1 MKQFI
6 YKSLILGSALIA
18 ASCSNSAYEFDQLFP
33 QEYHK
38 ILYVKYNGKQEM
50 NMNTVETTPVYSIN
64 VIKAGSDPSLTAHV
78 KLSVMTQQEVDASYG
93 LLDNID
99 YRVVPSD
106 TYSMAATELDF
117 QSQEVTKKLDIVFHS
132 DLIYELMQKNKDV
145 KYVLPVRFWS
155 EQDSVNSSKN
165 DVMLLLDVKKPVIT
179 FKAGEV
185 NAAMVYKQ
193 LEVNVGANLKNIQA
207 SKWNF
212 TCDMTDAQKDALVEA
227 YNTEHG
233 TSYLP
238 MPSAAYQLEKMTF
251 EEGAST
257 GNLKM
262 NISRTPLTNDKS
274 YLLPLKMSETS
285 QEGFDLDENVCF
297 LKVENPKYG
306 TLDCDRSKW
315 EVVFCNSD
323 EKNAVSEPNGDKG
336 GVGCLFDDDINS
348 YWHANWSGG
357 TNNDDQFPQLFQGGR
372 EMPITIVVDMKE
384 PIIVH
389 SIGWTQRQNSDYQD
403 TKKVEYYVSDDEQ
416 FKLGGK
422 EDYSPVALN
431 NWTFVMERS
440 YQKGYNA
447 TQWQTQSEEVLQKKV
462 KGHLLKVKIV
472 EGYRDRLA
480 SGAELYVKQ
489 LLAVDGEPIQ

>member
-1 MKQFI
+1 
-6 YKSLILGSALIA
+6 
-18 ASCSNSAYEFDQLFP
+18 
-33 QEYHK
+33 
-38 ILYVKYNGKQEM
+38 
-50 NMNTVETTPVYSIN
+50 
-64 VIKAGSDPSLTAHV
+64 
-78 KLSVMTQQEVDASYG
+78 
-93 LLDNID
+93 
-99 YRVVPSD
+99 
-106 TYSMAATELDF
+106 
-117 QSQEVTKKLDIVFHS
+117 
-132 DLIYELMQKNKDV
+132 
-145 KYVLPVRFWS
+145 
-155 EQDSVNSSKN
+155 
-165 DVMLLLDVKKPVIT
+165 VKKPVIT

-274 YLLPLKMSETS
+274 YLLPLKISDTS